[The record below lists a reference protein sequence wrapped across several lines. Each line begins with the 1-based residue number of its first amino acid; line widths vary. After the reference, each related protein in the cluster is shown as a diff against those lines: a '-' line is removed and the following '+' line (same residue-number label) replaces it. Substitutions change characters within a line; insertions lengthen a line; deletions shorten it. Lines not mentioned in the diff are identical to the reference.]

1 MLGVTAAAPSLEEAL
16 ARAYEAMALIHFD
29 GIYYRRDIGHR
40 ALRRTTMTP
49 AITLEEL
56 LAWND
61 EASDFWKAHLDAN
74 PALLELPCDIGGT
87 ANVQEFVRHIWGVE
101 LRWGQRIA
109 GLPLL
114 TEEEMPAGPLDALF
128 GLHMEAVQIFRDSA
142 GRPEPE
148 LGGDD
153 DAGLR
158 LAAAGARTVSR
169 RKVAA
174 HALFHSQRHWAQ
186 LATLV
191 RAAGFPSGF
200 MGDLLLSSA
209 LV

>member
-1 MLGVTAAAPSLEEAL
+1 
-16 ARAYEAMALIHFD
+16 
-29 GIYYRRDIGHR
+29 
-40 ALRRTTMTP
+40 MTP
-49 AITLEEL
+49 AITLNEL

-61 EASDFWKAHLDAN
+61 EASNFWKAHLDAN

-114 TEEEMPAGPLDALF
+114 AREDVPHGPLDALF
-128 GLHMEAVQIFRDSA
+128 GLHVQAVQAFRA
-142 GRPEPE
+142 
-148 LGGDD
+148 LLDD
-153 DAGLR
+153 PTQNWDETMTLDAPWLPPS
-158 LAAAGARTVSR
+158 ARTASR
-169 RKVAA
+169 RKIAG

-191 RAAGFPSGF
+191 RTAGFPSGF
-200 MGDLLLSSA
+200 KGDLLFSSA
-209 LV
+209 LA

>member
-1 MLGVTAAAPSLEEAL
+1 
-16 ARAYEAMALIHFD
+16 
-29 GIYYRRDIGHR
+29 
-40 ALRRTTMTP
+40 MTP

-61 EASDFWKAHLDAN
+61 EASSFWKAHLEAN

-87 ANVQEFVRHIWGVE
+87 ANVQGFVRHIWGVE

-109 GLPLL
+109 GLPQLAKEDVP
-114 TEEEMPAGPLDALF
+114 TGPLAALF
-128 GLHMEAVQIFRDSA
+128 HQHTEAAGIFRALLEDGSQNWEETMTLDFPQIS
-142 GRPEPE
+142 PEK
-148 LGGDD
+148 
-153 DAGLR
+153 R
-158 LAAAGARTVSR
+158 IVSR

-191 RAAGFPSGF
+191 RIAGFPSGF
-200 MGDLLLSSA
+200 KGDMLLSSA
-209 LV
+209 LA